1 MRDTHH
7 HDWWTNKWTNEW
19 MNGFPNEHTSMSL
32 HPPAMNTPDTLTMV
46 AARKSIIAPAIP
58 CVLMMMVVLA
68 HFSRVL
74 RSRPEWL
81 SVIHKVVMIC
91 FSRGASE
98 QSRTG
103 QDRIGQDRTGLTARW
118 TFSCWPFASFM
129 SLILISK
136 KSVFSVI
143 SSKERRPLHTR
154 DCERDGDGERRRRRE
169 TKRRE
174 REREEAVSR
183 EDSQGDEDMDPTLVV
198 KNKHNSMKSD
208 NFIRWDR
215 KEITFWTQSWK
226 VNDN

>member
-1 MRDTHH
+1 M
-7 HDWWTNKWTNEW
+7 NKWMNEW

-46 AARKSIIAPAIP
+46 AARKSISAPAIP
-58 CVLMMMVVLA
+58 CILMMMVVLA

-91 FSRGASE
+91 VYRGASE

-118 TFSCWPFASFM
+118 TFSCWPLSPLPPSV

-136 KSVFSVI
+136 KSVFRDFL
-143 SSKERRPLHTR
+143 KRHERRPLLHHTR
-154 DCERDGDGERRRRRE
+154 GTPPRK
-169 TKRRE
+169 TKHKKSKKRKIKNMWNIYTSSSLT
-174 REREEAVSR
+174 VT
-183 EDSQGDEDMDPTLVV
+183 TL
-198 KNKHNSMKSD
+198 NALWLYPQ
-208 NFIRWDR
+208 I
-215 KEITFWTQSWK
+215 
-226 VNDN
+226 

>member
-1 MRDTHH
+1 MIDER
-7 HDWWTNKWTNEW
+7 TNEQMNEWMNEW
-19 MNGFPNEHTSMSL
+19 MNGFPSEHTSMSL

-46 AARKSIIAPAIP
+46 AARKSISAPAIP

-91 FSRGASE
+91 VYRGASE

-174 REREEAVSR
+174 RERGSR
-183 EDSQGDEDMDPTLVV
+183 RRRMDPRLVV
-198 KNKHNSMKSD
+198 ENKHNSMKRD
-208 NFIRWDR
+208 NSIRWER

>member
-1 MRDTHH
+1 MIDER
-7 HDWWTNKWTNEW
+7 TNEQMNEW
-19 MNGFPNEHTSMSL
+19 MNEWFSERTYLDVTPPSRNEYSRHAYDGGCKEEHHCSCNTLCSHDDGGISSL
-32 HPPAMNTPDTLTMV
+32 LSCVAEQTWVTVSNTQGRYDI
-46 AARKSIIAPAIP
+46 K
-58 CVLMMMVVLA
+58 
-68 HFSRVL
+68 
-74 RSRPEWL
+74 
-81 SVIHKVVMIC
+81 C

-174 REREEAVSR
+174 RERGSR
-183 EDSQGDEDMDPTLVV
+183 RRRMDPRLVV
-198 KNKHNSMKSD
+198 ENKHNSMKRD
-208 NFIRWDR
+208 NSIRWDR